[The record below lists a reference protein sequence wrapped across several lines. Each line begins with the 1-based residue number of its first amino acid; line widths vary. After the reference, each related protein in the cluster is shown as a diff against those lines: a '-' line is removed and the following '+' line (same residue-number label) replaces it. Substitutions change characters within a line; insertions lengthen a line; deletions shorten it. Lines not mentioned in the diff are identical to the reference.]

1 MNLFGRLLLVLL
13 GAWGTHKKPFQ
24 HVFSQ
29 HFRVWLHDLGWRDHL
44 PNYRFYSFMELGRY
58 GFWHG
63 TRLAQSGSY
72 NVRMIAA
79 QDFTYLRPVSPL
91 AKFRCDTQLIGWDHK
106 YFYFRHNF
114 YVKDKLVGIGLVKE
128 ACLSKGK
135 VVNPKFI
142 VGSEGE
148 NHQVIEAWQT
158 LQQRLKD

>member
-13 GAWGTHKKPFQ
+13 QAWGSEKQKHS
-24 HVFSQ
+24 HVFSH

-44 PNYRFYSFMELGRY
+44 PNYRFYSFMELGRF

-63 TRLAQSGSY
+63 TGLAHSGSY

-79 QDFTYLRPVSPL
+79 QDFTYLRPVSPF
-91 AKFRCDTQLIGWDHK
+91 AKFRCDTELMGWDQK

-114 YVKDKLVGIGLVKE
+114 YVKDKLAGIGLVKE

-135 VVNPKFI
+135 VVAPKFI
-142 VGSEGE
+142 VAGE
-148 NHQVIEAWQT
+148 EQSHPVIESWQQLQQT
-158 LQQRLKD
+158 LKG